1 MAYIQFNPA
10 KEFENLTKEFNQIL
24 KNVTAPENM
33 PRISFQKFNP
43 RVDILEDAANVY
55 FELELAGVPKDRVS
69 VTVNDDNIITIKGVK
84 EFEKKNEVKVC
95 CKSER
100 AYGEFTRS
108 FQLPGNTDNSKIEA
122 KYENGILF
130 LTIPKIEPVKP
141 KEQTITIN

>member
-24 KNVTAPENM
+24 KNVTSPENM

-55 FELELAGVPKDRVS
+55 FEIELAGVPKDRVS

-108 FQLPGNTDNSKIEA
+108 FQLPDNTDNTKVEA

>member
-55 FELELAGVPKDRVS
+55 FEIELAGVPKDKVS

-84 EFEKKNEVKVC
+84 EFEKKDEVKVC

>member
-108 FQLPGNTDNSKIEA
+108 FQLPDNTDNTKVEA

>member
-24 KNVTAPENM
+24 KNVTSPENM

-55 FELELAGVPKDRVS
+55 FEIELAGVPKDKVS

-84 EFEKKNEVKVC
+84 EFEKKDEVKVC

-108 FQLPGNTDNSKIEA
+108 FQLPGNTENSKIEA

>member
-24 KNVTAPENM
+24 KNVTSPENM

-55 FELELAGVPKDRVS
+55 FEIELAGVPKDKVS

>member
-24 KNVTAPENM
+24 KNVTSPENM

-84 EFEKKNEVKVC
+84 EFEKKDE
-95 CKSER
+95 
-100 AYGEFTRS
+100 
-108 FQLPGNTDNSKIEA
+108 
-122 KYENGILF
+122 
-130 LTIPKIEPVKP
+130 
-141 KEQTITIN
+141 

>member
-24 KNVTAPENM
+24 KNVTSPENM

-55 FELELAGVPKDRVS
+55 FEIELAGVPKDKVS

-84 EFEKKNEVKVC
+84 EFEKKDEVKVC

>member
-55 FELELAGVPKDRVS
+55 FEIELAGVPKDRVS
-69 VTVNDDNIITIKGVK
+69 VTVNDDNIITIKGSK
-84 EFEKKNEVKVC
+84 EFERKDEVKVC

-100 AYGEFTRS
+100 AYGDFTRS
-108 FQLPGNTDNSKIEA
+108 FQLPDSTDNSKIEA